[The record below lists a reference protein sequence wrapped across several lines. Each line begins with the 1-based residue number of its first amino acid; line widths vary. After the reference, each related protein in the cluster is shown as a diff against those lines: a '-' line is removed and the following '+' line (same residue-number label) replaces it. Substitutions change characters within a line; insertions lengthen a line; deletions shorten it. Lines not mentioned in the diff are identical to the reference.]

1 MDLLVRNIVWR
12 SHALYV
18 VSARLLNIFTEIS
31 TQVLNLLDFQVQAQ
45 CSANID
51 AEASEERL
59 PEGVFLDSLLIQAI
73 SQEFKA
79 QVLLEAA
86 IATPELP
93 VLKSRAQVLLL
104 LIGGDTLRQ

>member
-1 MDLLVRNIVWR
+1 M
-12 SHALYV
+12 
-18 VSARLLNIFTEIS
+18 
-31 TQVLNLLDFQVQAQ
+31 QAQ
-45 CSANID
+45 CSTNID
-51 AEASEERL
+51 AEASQERL

-86 IATPELP
+86 VATPELP

-104 LIGGDTLRQ
+104 IGGDTLKQHRLVFAGFNSCSPCIDHLS